1 MNFRIWIQSK
11 ESRIATP
18 HTVSAR
24 SLQEA
29 ISRVDGGLD
38 YREYLPLARHEV
50 EFQPGVWVSME
61 GLVEFALDCDA
72 GAVYRG
78 LVSRIS
84 RGLWHPHE
92 GNRPL
97 LERLL
102 HRSCLRLG

>member
-29 ISRVDGGLD
+29 ISRVEGGLD

-92 GNRPL
+92 GNLPL

>member
-29 ISRVDGGLD
+29 ISQVEGSLD
-38 YREYLPLARHEV
+38 YRDYLPLARHEV
-50 EFQPGVWVSME
+50 EFQPGVWVNME

-78 LVSRIS
+78 LLSRIS

>member
-29 ISRVDGGLD
+29 ISRVEGGLD

-78 LVSRIS
+78 LLSRIS